1 MGLDN
6 RSVFF
11 IIFLIVTVLFSWLA
25 YQPDEVVIGGPF
37 FPEMD
42 YFQEELDEISRTE
55 NIKIKY
61 LPVSDIETYLIEV
74 SDNDIDLAIIPNP
87 QGVVNLGER
96 NIATPINKAIDQENL
111 NNKFSDHLIEIT
123 TSKKDNTNYGVWFR
137 LIPNSLIWYDV
148 EKFKSIGSPEFDSY
162 EDMISFTRDFS
173 SKGSPLWCL
182 DIESGAS
189 TGWIAT
195 NWLEDL
201 ILHQQG
207 PDVYDL
213 WSNQELLSGSDEI
226 TLSMLEI
233 GKLIFIE
240 DAVFRGN
247 KRIIRK
253 EFRNNYR
260 NLLDEKNSCVFSWSG
275 HFASTYFPTDKDYS
289 SDYDFFKFPSKN
301 NKDGMVGIGD
311 ALIVV
316 NQTRE
321 SKTVINA
328 LIDDNFGKK
337 WMSKNDSTYIPANK
351 NFKISSINN
360 ELTIKEAKLIK
371 NSIEKDLFRY
381 DASEL
386 MERRIGADS
395 LWYAMTKYIE
405 LTSKYIDEVTEEL
418 DFSY

>member
-1 MGLDN
+1 
-6 RSVFF
+6 
-11 IIFLIVTVLFSWLA
+11 
-25 YQPDEVVIGGPF
+25 
-37 FPEMD
+37 
-42 YFQEELDEISRTE
+42 
-55 NIKIKY
+55 
-61 LPVSDIETYLIEV
+61 
-74 SDNDIDLAIIPNP
+74 
-87 QGVVNLGER
+87 
-96 NIATPINKAIDQENL
+96 
-111 NNKFSDHLIEIT
+111 
-123 TSKKDNTNYGVWFR
+123 
-137 LIPNSLIWYDV
+137 
-148 EKFKSIGSPEFDSY
+148 
-162 EDMISFTRDFS
+162 MISFTKDFS

-207 PDVYDL
+207 PDVYDQ
-213 WSNQELLSGSDEI
+213 WANQELLSGSDEI

-240 DAVFRGN
+240 DAVFGGN
-247 KRIIRK
+247 KRMVRK

-275 HFASTYFPTDKDYS
+275 HFATNYFPSDRDYS
-289 SDYDFFKFPSKN
+289 SDYDFFKFPSQN

-321 SKTVINA
+321 SNTVINA

-371 NSIEKDLFRY
+371 NSLEKDLFRY